1 MNWYKYSV
9 NIKAGLFILGIIL
22 VSAFVLFTQKIVRDL
37 RDDNREI
44 VQLYAEI
51 IAGVPTDEFDESLN
65 FIFENVIQKIQFPI
79 IQADSEMRSI
89 SWKNLPD
96 RIDNEEKA
104 NRIQNTMSRQNDPI
118 PLIYN
123 NPNTGEIITFG
134 YLFYGDSRLINRLI
148 WLPYLQIGLVGLF
161 ILLGFVGFNVIRNA
175 EKRHIWAGM
184 ARETAHQLGTPVS
197 ALMGWFD
204 LIKNNPKR
212 IDTIVEDIEIDLKRL
227 QEISNRF
234 SAMGTPPKFEKID
247 LVELI
252 KSVTTYLQRR
262 VPGAYINF
270 GYDNST
276 QYITKGNK
284 KLLSWAIENLIKN
297 GIDAANDSASK
308 IEINLKSGENGL
320 LLDIIDFGVGISKRD
335 WKNIFRPGFSTKKY
349 GWGLGLSLTKR
360 IICDLHKGKI
370 FVKESVVGSGT
381 TISIF
386 FKIIQ

>member
-9 NIKAGLFILGIIL
+9 NIKVGLFIVGILL

-51 IAGVPTDEFDESLN
+51 IAGVATSENDESLN
-65 FIFENVIQKIQFPI
+65 FIFENIIQKVQFPL
-79 IQADSEMRSI
+79 IQSDTEMKPI
-89 SWKNLPD
+89 SWRNLPD
-96 RIDNEEKA
+96 NINSESGASRFQKTMDH
-104 NRIQNTMSRQNDPI
+104 QNNPI

-123 NPNTGEIITFG
+123 NPDTDETIIFG
-134 YLFYGDSRLINRLI
+134 YLHFGDSRLINRLI

-161 ILLGFVGFNVIRNA
+161 ILLGFVSFSVIRNS

-197 ALMGWFD
+197 ALLGWID
-204 LIKNNPKR
+204 LLKNNPNRSKS
-212 IDTIVEDIEIDLKRL
+212 IVKDMDIDLARL

-234 SAMGTPPKFEKID
+234 GDMGTIPKFNKLD

-252 KSVTTYLQRR
+252 QSVINYLQRR
-262 VPGAYINF
+262 VPDADIRLVFDESAQYSIN
-270 GYDNST
+270 
-276 QYITKGNK
+276 GNK
-284 KLLSWAIENLIKN
+284 NLLSWAIENLVKN
-297 GIDAANDSASK
+297 GIDSSK
-308 IEINLKSGENGL
+308 DVAGKIDIILKTEDDQFVI
-320 LLDIIDFGVGISKRD
+320 DIIDFGVGIPKRD

-360 IICDLHKGKI
+360 IISDFHKGKI
-370 FVKESVVGSGT
+370 FVKESIIGSGT
-381 TISIF
+381 TIRIL
-386 FKIIQ
+386 IG

>member
-51 IAGVPTDEFDESLN
+51 IAGVAISEDDENLN
-65 FIFENVIQKIQFPI
+65 FIFENIIQKVQFPL
-79 IQADSEMRSI
+79 IQSDAEMKAI
-89 SWKNLPD
+89 SWRNLPD
-96 RIDNEEKA
+96 NINSEAGALRYQK
-104 NRIQNTMSRQNDPI
+104 TMDHQNDPI
-118 PLIYN
+118 PLVYK
-123 NPNTGEIITFG
+123 NPDSNETIIFG
-134 YLFYGDSRLINRLI
+134 YLHFGDSRLINRLI

-161 ILLGFVGFNVIRNA
+161 ILLGFIGFSVIRNS

-197 ALMGWFD
+197 ALLGWVD
-204 LIKNNPKR
+204 LLKTNPNRSKS
-212 IDTIVEDIEIDLKRL
+212 IVKDMDMDLARL
-227 QEISNRF
+227 QEISSRF
-234 SAMGTPPKFEKID
+234 SDMGTAPKFEKLD

-252 KSVTTYLQRR
+252 QSIIKYLQHR
-262 VPGAYINF
+262 VSGVEIRLTF
-270 GYDNST
+270 DDSV
-276 QYITKGNK
+276 QYTVNGNK
-284 KLLSWAIENLIKN
+284 KLLSWAIENLVKN
-297 GIDAANDSASK
+297 GIDASK
-308 IEINLKSGENGL
+308 NVGEKININLKKEKNRFII
-320 LLDIIDFGVGISKRD
+320 DIIDFGMGIPKRD

-360 IICDLHKGKI
+360 IVMDFHKGKI
-370 FVKESVVGSGT
+370 FVKESVIDSGT

-386 FKIIQ
+386 LR